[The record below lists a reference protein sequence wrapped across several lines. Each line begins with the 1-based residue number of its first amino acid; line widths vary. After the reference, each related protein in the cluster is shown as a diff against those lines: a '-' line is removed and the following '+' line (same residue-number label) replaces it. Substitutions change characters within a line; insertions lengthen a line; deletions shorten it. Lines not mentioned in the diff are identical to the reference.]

1 MVASIKRE
9 EDRAQPKGHDG
20 QNHPQDQRDAHNH
33 GEEATVQQQRPGDA
47 QRERESARGA
57 VQADMAADKAFEG
70 GDSCPAKQA
79 AEQAVQ
85 AAREAED
92 STEAEG
98 VSAPGAQ
105 SPQRGQCS

>member
-1 MVASIKRE
+1 MARRQRE
-9 EDRAQPKGHDG
+9 EDRAQPKGNDG
-20 QNHPQDQRDAHNH
+20 QSPRQHQREAHKQ
-33 GEEATVQQQRPGDA
+33 GEEATVQQQRVGDA
-47 QRERESARGA
+47 QRKRGSARGA

-105 SPQRGQCS
+105 SPQREQCS

>member
-20 QNHPQDQRDAHNH
+20 QNPPQDQRDAHRQ
-33 GEEATVQQQRPGDA
+33 GEEATVQQQRPGDV
-47 QRERESARGA
+47 QRERGSARGA
-57 VQADMAADKAFEG
+57 VQADMAAEKAFEG

-92 STEAEG
+92 STETEG
-98 VSAPGAQ
+98 VSAPVAQ
-105 SPQRGQCS
+105 SPQSGQCS